1 MREGENVQDEQ
12 QDILYRAAEVWKELT
27 EYHYVF
33 TYGYKGELHE
43 IKLTFSP
50 EDFPHL
56 AGVHYLKDIALPR
69 YSPRKT
75 VDMILSGKITYDKV
89 KKGALYQEYVKPRLL
104 ALVRLK
110 EILEQEFDLF
120 SYLSMICQDSGR
132 HSRQAQ
138 RNRMETDG
146 HIGGGQMR
154 KSAPI
159 KVIVHHPTTEVGKRE
174 LAGRV
179 ADVHAEFVIHTISK
193 LDCPLKQKLE
203 LLQVVI
209 DTTKKRIQAKDSEN
223 IKEDGA
229 Q

>member
-1 MREGENVQDEQ
+1 MPFGRASIFEEGENVQDEQ

-33 TYGYKGELHE
+33 TYGYKGGELHE

-56 AGVHYLKDIALPR
+56 AGFHYLKDIALPR

-75 VDMILSGKITYDKV
+75 VDMILSDKITYDKV

-120 SYLSMICQDSGR
+120 SYMPQFYPFVTKIKADYLIS
-132 HSRQAQ
+132 SRIEPTAFVFII
-138 RNRMETDG
+138 RESPPA
-146 HIGGGQMR
+146 MR
-154 KSAPI
+154 YVTFCVVLLLKKAA
-159 KVIVHHPTTEVGKRE
+159 VTTVQTN
-174 LAGRV
+174 V
-179 ADVHAEFVIHTISK
+179 
-193 LDCPLKQKLE
+193 LE
-203 LLQVVI
+203 
-209 DTTKKRIQAKDSEN
+209 RS
-223 IKEDGA
+223 
-229 Q
+229 

>member
-1 MREGENVQDEQ
+1 MQDEH

-56 AGVHYLKDIALPR
+56 AGFHYLKDIALPR

-75 VDMILSGKITYDKV
+75 VDMILSDKITYDKV
-89 KKGALYQEYVKPRLL
+89 KKGTLYQEYVKPRLL

-120 SYLSMICQDSGR
+120 SYMPQFYPFVTKIKADYLISSRIEPTAFVFIIRESPSGN
-132 HSRQAQ
+132 AVC
-138 RNRMETDG
+138 DFLCC
-146 HIGGGQMR
+146 
-154 KSAPI
+154 SA
-159 KVIVHHPTTEVGKRE
+159 
-174 LAGRV
+174 
-179 ADVHAEFVIHTISK
+179 F
-193 LDCPLKQKLE
+193 
-203 LLQVVI
+203 
-209 DTTKKRIQAKDSEN
+209 
-223 IKEDGA
+223 
-229 Q
+229 